1 MLQFVN
7 VLVPLDFSDKNG
19 KAIDVALELAKT
31 NTARVTLLH
40 VIESIDLS
48 GDTEVD
54 DFVEDLQQQATEKL
68 EEMAEPFRTAGVEV
82 DTVTRF
88 GNRAREIATY
98 ENEKGIDLIVVSS
111 HPIDEEH
118 PARSLA
124 TMSYQIAVL
133 ANCNVMLVK

>member
-7 VLVPLDFSDKNG
+7 VLVPLDFSDKNR
-19 KAIDVALELAKT
+19 KAIDVALELGKT
-31 NTARVTLLH
+31 NNARVTLLH
-40 VIESIDLS
+40 VIENIDLS

-54 DFVEDLQQQATEKL
+54 DFVEDLRQQANEKL
-68 EEMAEPFRTAGVEV
+68 EQMAEPFRTAGIEV
-82 DTVTRF
+82 DIVTRF
-88 GNRAREIATY
+88 GNRAREIAAC

-118 PARSLA
+118 PSRSLA